1 MSIEYPAA
9 PGPRSKP
16 PGERSRSSRHEGGK
30 DRGEE
35 SWMKRSPL
43 RFLWVSADIRS
54 RLLITLALLA
64 IYRLAAH
71 VPVPG
76 VDRAAIQSVLG
87 GAGAGQ
93 TIFNL
98 LDLLSGGTVSNFSVL
113 AMGVYPYITA
123 QIILQLLVPIVPA
136 LQRRMEEDPREG
148 RKWME
153 KWTYFLALPMAALNA
168 IGQIQL
174 FRQFTPVGS
183 DVLTYTLGFNLPTV
197 TTIATMTAGTMFA
210 IWLGELISEHGI
222 RNQGLSLIIFAGI
235 VSRMPAN
242 ILQLFADETQRIGT
256 SIFLLFIMVATI
268 FAIVFVQ
275 EGRRN
280 VPVMYPGR
288 RVGNRMS
295 MPVKGTLPLMVN
307 MAGMIPLI
315 FAQSILTLPA
325 VVAQFF
331 VNSTN
336 GTVAA
341 IALWLQTNFGGASS
355 AYWILYFLMV
365 VGFTFFYTDT
375 IFAQQNYGEN
385 LRRAGAQIPGVTK
398 GAPTQRYLTRV
409 LRRITLPGAVFL
421 GVVAVMPFL
430 IRLITPIGGSNAGL
444 LLVSSAG
451 LLIVVGVV
459 RGVYRSIEAELKLR
473 GYDSAL
479 LVR

>member
-1 MSIEYPAA
+1 
-9 PGPRSKP
+9 
-16 PGERSRSSRHEGGK
+16 
-30 DRGEE
+30 
-35 SWMKRSPL
+35 MKRSAW
-43 RFLWVSADIRS
+43 RFLWVSADIRN
-54 RLLITLALLA
+54 RLLISLGLLA

-76 VDRAAIQSVLG
+76 VDRAAIQQILG
-87 GAGAGQ
+87 GAGSGQ
-93 TIFNL
+93 NLFNL

-123 QIILQLLVPIVPA
+123 QIILQLLVPIIPA
-136 LQRRMEEDPREG
+136 LQRRMEDDPREG

-153 KWTYFLALPMAALNA
+153 KWTYFLALPMAAVNA
-168 IGQIQL
+168 IGQIAL
-174 FRQFTPVGS
+174 FRQYAQPGQ
-183 DVLTYTLGFNLPTV
+183 DVLTYQLGLNLPTI
-197 TTIATMTAGTMFA
+197 TTIITMTAGTMFA

-235 VSRMPAN
+235 VSRIPFN
-242 ILQLFADETQRIGT
+242 VTRLLTDEQTRLTT
-256 SIFLLFIMVATI
+256 SVFLLFLTLASI
-268 FAIVFVQ
+268 FAIVYVQ

-325 VVAQFF
+325 VVANFF
-331 VNSTN
+331 VGSSSEI
-336 GTVAA
+336 VAR
-341 IALWLQTNFGGASS
+341 IALWLQTNFGGNSP
-355 AYWILYFLMV
+355 AYWVMYFLMV
-365 VGFTFFYTDT
+365 VGLTFFYTDT
-375 IFAQQNYGEN
+375 LFAQQNYGEN
-385 LRRAGAQIPGVTK
+385 LRRAGAQVPGVTK
-398 GAPTQRYLTRV
+398 GAATQRYLTRV

-421 GVVAVMPFL
+421 GIVAVMPFL
-430 IRLITPIGGSNAGL
+430 VGLISPIGGSSSGL

-459 RGVYRSIEAELKLR
+459 RDVYRSIEAELKLR
-473 GYDSAL
+473 GYDSSL